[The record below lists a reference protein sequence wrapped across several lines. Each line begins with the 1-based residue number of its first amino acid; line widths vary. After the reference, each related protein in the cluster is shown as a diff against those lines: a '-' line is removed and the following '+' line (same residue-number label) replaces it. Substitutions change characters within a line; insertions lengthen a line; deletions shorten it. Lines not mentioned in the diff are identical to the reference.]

1 MALKALLTLDLDRV
15 TGEQRKIY
23 YEYLKNEDWT
33 KIANIETAWKCTFND
48 SVSRSNALNTCKTD
62 VKNAA
67 RTAGISSVK
76 SVVQIG
82 QGDVEEF

>member
-1 MALKALLTLDLDRV
+1 MVFKALLTLDLDKV
-15 TGEQRKIY
+15 TGEQRKIF
-23 YEYLKNEDWT
+23 YEYLKNENWT
-33 KIANIETAWKCTFND
+33 KIANIDTAWKCTFND
-48 SVSRSNALNTCKTD
+48 GVSRSDALNTCKTD

-67 RTAGISSVK
+67 HSAGVSSVK